1 MDEHK
6 IFKTA
11 AIPIVL
17 LIIGLKHY
25 TKNLVVSIAVG
36 IGIYV
41 ISYFIDKHIKKR

>member
-1 MDEHK
+1 MDGHK

-25 TKNLVVSIAVG
+25 IQNLVISITVG

-41 ISYFIDKHIKKR
+41 IAYFIDKFIKKR